1 MPDIFDLVFPYAPK
15 YDGEIAQVI
24 VGAGGGAAGGGGT
37 PGSVDPSGAFL
48 VANRFS
54 EIAAS
59 PAAQTAAQTNLGL
72 GSTDPLAYYILA
84 KA

>member
-1 MPDIFDLVFPYAPK
+1 MPDIFELVFPYAPK

-24 VGAGGGAAGGGGT
+24 VGAPGGAPGDGGG
-37 PGSVDPSGAFL
+37 VVPSGAFL

-54 EIAAS
+54 EISAS
-59 PAAQTAAQTNLGL
+59 PAAQAAAQTNLGL

>member
-24 VGAGGGAAGGGGT
+24 VGAGGGGP

-72 GSTDPLAYYILA
+72 GTSDPLAYYILA